1 MRYDDWDVI
10 LFPKDSHVPIQEFKT
25 ACYVS
30 PEEYGRQLPTLTCYI
45 NSLPTS
51 TPFRIS
57 VHSWTALSKASP
69 LIESRRKTNQKVV
82 YTVQVIVDGARVFR
96 GFFEITSK
104 WPQEIAHEKR
114 SLTINDYPT
123 SQQKPYL
130 EFPPFHH
137 RTLMQSSWDA
147 RDPNGRIR
155 ITLSEQL
162 ITKSTSPGEAD
173 LGATNDIVCFSFQH
187 APKDILEQTGISWP
201 IRNPLYLPNGLERAT
216 YLSKTSPTLSWAP
229 KARPVIGDMQMQS
242 PISQLSMYNVDRP
255 PNILPHR
262 RSNAHLP
269 SISQFS
275 KPVPSLKNN
284 SRLGTWGDTLNS
296 LSGCA
301 DDVSMDTWSTKR
313 TTSGSTS
320 DMAMPDY
327 SYTSS
332 HLSRQGPPPWMPD
345 KSQYSQNNSTDWESH
360 HPGKDKERQLVVTL
374 RDDQLGQIIEA
385 MSPPKQNR
393 ELQYGFRSQHHE
405 NAGRPP
411 TAHTY
416 YPSKPETVPPVN
428 RPSSASIIRKSSYAE
443 LNNVLRNTSNKQ
455 SPAKQQSQDKVN
467 DKSSTLNHLSVPT
480 NKENCPP
487 SQSRLPTPF
496 PHANRVPTP
505 NPFAQRLPT
514 YTSNVSMRDPSI
526 ALSSIHRFN
535 RSEAPSPTTESAK
548 FGSAHGPSTVHI
560 RGRKEGFTSSL
571 PRLSDQAMRHD
582 QSSPP
587 SPNSGSQ
594 TVHDFAS
601 KNQDR
606 PLHDT
611 QSGIPDLVE
620 VIDVD
625 AIDAHLATNAA
636 LDGTK
641 LSPFKPCHKTGVSLS
656 SIDSTGRLE
665 RQLFSAL
672 GEELGSFE
680 HHIDNAG
687 MGPELTQAT
696 GGGMAHSDVSGT
708 VMLNPTA
715 SDFEPTIK
723 RKRQAT
729 LSHGDRERSPMTKK
743 EKAELVD
750 AEGQN
755 EEEVVVVCLRG
766 D

>member
-57 VHSWTALSKASP
+57 VHSWATLSKASP

-96 GFFEITSK
+96 GFFDITSK

-114 SLTINDYPT
+114 SLTTNDYPT

-173 LGATNDIVCFSFQH
+173 VGATNDIVCFSFQH

-216 YLSKTSPTLSWAP
+216 YLSQTSPTLSWAP
-229 KARPVIGDMQMQS
+229 KVRPFIGDMQMQS
-242 PISQLSMYNVDRP
+242 PISQRSMYNVDRP
-255 PNILPHR
+255 PNILPNR

-296 LSGCA
+296 LGGCA

-320 DMAMPDY
+320 DMAMPDC

-332 HLSRQGPPPWMPD
+332 HLSRQGLPPWMPD
-345 KSQYSQNNSTDWESH
+345 KSQYNQSNSTDWENH

-393 ELQYGFRSQHHE
+393 ELQHGFCSQHHE

-416 YPSKPETVPPVN
+416 HPSKPEIVPPVN
-428 RPSSASIIRKSSYAE
+428 RPSSASIVRKSSYAE
-443 LNNVLRNTSNKQ
+443 LNNVLRNASNKQ
-455 SPAKQQSQDKVN
+455 SPTKQRSQDKAN
-467 DKSSTLNHLSVPT
+467 DKPSTLNHLSVST
-480 NKENCPP
+480 NKENYPP

-496 PHANRVPTP
+496 LHANRVPTP

-514 YTSNVSMRDPSI
+514 YTSDVSMRDPSI
-526 ALSSIHRFN
+526 ALSSIYRFN
-535 RSEAPSPTTESAK
+535 RSEAPPLTTEPAK
-548 FGSAHGPSTVHI
+548 FGSAHGPSTVNI

-571 PRLSDQAMRHD
+571 PRLSDQVMRHD

-594 TVHDFAS
+594 AVHTFAS
-601 KNQDR
+601 KGQDI

-611 QSGIPDLVE
+611 QNGIPDLVE

-625 AIDAHLATNAA
+625 AIDAHLATNTA
-636 LDGTK
+636 LDSTK

-680 HHIDNAG
+680 HHIDNTG
-687 MGPELTQAT
+687 MGPELTQAI

-723 RKRQAT
+723 RKRQVT

-743 EKAELVD
+743 EKAELVG
-750 AEGQN
+750 AEGQD
-755 EEEVVVVCLRG
+755 EEEVVVCLRG

>member
-57 VHSWTALSKASP
+57 VHSWATLSKASP

-82 YTVQVIVDGARVFR
+82 YTVQVIVDRAGVFR
-96 GFFEITSK
+96 GFFDITSK

-216 YLSKTSPTLSWAP
+216 YLSQTSPTLSWAP
-229 KARPVIGDMQMQS
+229 KVRPFIGDMQMQS
-242 PISQLSMYNVDRP
+242 PISQRSMYNVDRP
-255 PNILPHR
+255 PNILPNR

-296 LSGCA
+296 LGGCA

-332 HLSRQGPPPWMPD
+332 HLSRQGPPPWMLD
-345 KSQYSQNNSTDWESH
+345 KSQYSQSNSTDWENH

-385 MSPPKQNR
+385 VSPPKQNR
-393 ELQYGFRSQHHE
+393 ELQHGFCNQHHE

-416 YPSKPETVPPVN
+416 HPSKPEIVPPVN
-428 RPSSASIIRKSSYAE
+428 RPSSASIVRKSSYAE
-443 LNNVLRNTSNKQ
+443 LNNVLRNASNKQ
-455 SPAKQQSQDKVN
+455 SPTKQRSQDK
-467 DKSSTLNHLSVPT
+467 
-480 NKENCPP
+480 
-487 SQSRLPTPF
+487 
-496 PHANRVPTP
+496 
-505 NPFAQRLPT
+505 
-514 YTSNVSMRDPSI
+514 
-526 ALSSIHRFN
+526 
-535 RSEAPSPTTESAK
+535 
-548 FGSAHGPSTVHI
+548 G
-560 RGRKEGFTSSL
+560 
-571 PRLSDQAMRHD
+571 
-582 QSSPP
+582 
-587 SPNSGSQ
+587 
-594 TVHDFAS
+594 
-601 KNQDR
+601 
-606 PLHDT
+606 
-611 QSGIPDLVE
+611 GIPDLVE

-641 LSPFKPCHKTGVSLS
+641 LSPFKPCHKTGLSLS

-672 GEELGSFE
+672 DEELGSFE
-680 HHIDNAG
+680 HHIDNTG
-687 MGPELTQAT
+687 MGPELTQAI
-696 GGGMAHSDVSGT
+696 GSGMAHSDVSGT

-723 RKRQAT
+723 RKRQVT

-743 EKAELVD
+743 EKAELVR
-750 AEGQN
+750 AEGQD
-755 EEEVVVVCLRG
+755 EEVVVCLRG